1 MRGRTTARRPG
12 DVYRGRKGRHEALS
26 DEVDPDRG
34 ETLRHLLVLHR
45 SDLRTRLQS
54 LREAT
59 PADGPLV
66 KVKDDE
72 EKGLDDLII
81 HVDVALAEIGA
92 ASLNAIEEALRRLAE
107 GIYGICT
114 DCGGAIGSS
123 RLAAVPFAIRCLRC
137 QEAKESLRTRE
148 GSSERMQLWS

>member
-1 MRGRTTARRPG
+1 LKR
-12 DVYRGRKGRHEALS
+12 S

-34 ETLRHLLVLHR
+34 ETLRRLLASHR
-45 SDLRTRLQS
+45 SDLRARLQS

-66 KVKDDE
+66 KDDE
-72 EKGLDDLII
+72 EKGLDDLVI

-107 GIYGICT
+107 GTYEICT
-114 DCGGAIGSS
+114 DCGRAIGSS
-123 RLAAVPFAIRCLRC
+123 RLGALPFAIRCLRC
-137 QEAKESLRTRE
+137 QEAKESRRAR
-148 GSSERMQLWS
+148 SSEQGQLWS